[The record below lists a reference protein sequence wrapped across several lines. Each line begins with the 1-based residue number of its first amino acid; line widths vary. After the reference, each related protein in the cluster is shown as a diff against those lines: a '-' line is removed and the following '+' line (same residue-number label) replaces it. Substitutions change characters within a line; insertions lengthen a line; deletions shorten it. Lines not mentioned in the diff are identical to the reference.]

1 MKRKTAVLGALISI
15 LFAAAALASESF
27 TLDIPLRFNAQQETG
42 KVLVTLTLSAAPAG
56 AQLVVNGTTTLNLGG
71 SANLASGDTVAF
83 EAGIGNDVKIT
94 YQPLSNFGADF
105 CAGGSA
111 VGKSIPMRFSG
122 AQDVTDYRISTYIVA
137 APQAECSQVSKHTGD
152 SPATLTPVD
161 DGVAPALTATSRGRH
176 TYDVVL
182 VLDKSGS
189 MADFPPGAISGPKKH
204 EILKSAVQ
212 AFVAGWQQIDAPV
225 ATGEEWSGDRL
236 GVVFFDNAPA
246 AQTLPGADPPANFF
260 LKRGAAS
267 AWNAVT
273 ANVMTLNPGGSTSI
287 GGGINEGMKQWKS
300 DPDNDL
306 TVIVAT
312 DGIQNTAPLIL
323 PTASGFLGLDPVSG
337 LPQELRKRFIPIQT
351 IGFGTPE
358 QVDEDLLRFTSF
370 ETSGVSY
377 IAVSASTMFDVFA
390 STLVA
395 ILKGNT
401 ASLAER
407 EHGTLT
413 GSGPT
418 AALPV
423 EVDRSPQRVVF
434 IAQWA
439 PPTREALE
447 LEVFPPG
454 AASPALPTS
463 SAKTPQASLQTFDL
477 KPGASGTWKVRV
489 KRGKNGSTE
498 AVPYTLN
505 VLFLERHLDYTLS
518 FDQIHA
524 GTGDKLGIRAT
535 IAWDGKPLTGLPAD
549 AVRVR
554 VARPAVGSGSILHEA
569 KFADRVTGTV
579 RTPAGDLQTPYDRK
593 VKAAIRPGALKEV
606 ATLTLKEQ
614 GRGVYAA
621 SFDDT
626 SIPGTYAFDATLE
639 WDDSR
644 TGHTHREE
652 HLEQFV
658 KAKADPSKTEVKT
671 TRTDRIVSI
680 AVTPRDR
687 FGNFIGPG
695 HAAGIKAKLKSAG
708 KLASEVPV
716 DRTSIGTYVFIVTGV
731 PSGEKLDVEIT
742 VDGVRVSPSP

>member
-1 MKRKTAVLGALISI
+1 MKRKTTVLGALVSV

-42 KVLVTLTLSAAPAG
+42 KVLIMLTLSAAPAG
-56 AQLVVNGTTTLNLGG
+56 AQLVVAGSTVNLGG
-71 SANLASGDTVAF
+71 NANLASGDTVSF
-83 EAGIGNDVKIT
+83 ETGIGNEVKIT
-94 YQPLSNFGADF
+94 YRPLSNFGADF
-105 CAGGSA
+105 CAGGGA
-111 VGKSIPMRFSG
+111 VGKSVPMRFAG
-122 AQDVTDYRISTYIVA
+122 AQDVTDYRITSYIVA
-137 APQAECSQVSKHTGD
+137 APEAECSQVAKHTGD
-152 SPATLTPVD
+152 SPAAMTPVD
-161 DGVAPALTATSRGRH
+161 DGVAPALTATNRGRH
-176 TYDVVL
+176 MFDVVL

-189 MADFPPGAISGPKKH
+189 MSDFPPGAISGPKKH

-212 AFVAGWQQIDAPV
+212 AFVVGWQQIDAPV
-225 ATGEEWSGDRL
+225 ATGEEWPNDRL
-236 GVVFFDNAPA
+236 AVVFFDHAVA

-267 AWNAVT
+267 AWDAVATNA
-273 ANVMTLNPGGSTSI
+273 NTLNPGGATSI
-287 GGGINEGMKQWKS
+287 GGGINEAMKKWKD

-312 DGIQNTAPLIL
+312 DGMQNTAPLIE
-323 PTASGFLGLDPVSG
+323 PTPSGFLGLAPVAG
-337 LPQELRKRFIPIQT
+337 LPLELRQRFIPIQT

-358 QVDEDLLRFTSF
+358 QVDEDLLRYTSF

-413 GSGPT
+413 GKGPT

-423 EVDRSPQRVVF
+423 IVDRSPQRVMFMV
-434 IAQWA
+434 QWA
-439 PPTREALE
+439 PPAREALE

-454 AASPALPTS
+454 AGSPAVPTS

-477 KPGASGTWKVRV
+477 KPGSGGTWKVQV
-489 KRGKNGSTE
+489 KRGTNGSTE
-498 AVPYTLN
+498 PVPYTLN
-505 VLFLERHLDYTLS
+505 VLFLERHLDYRLS
-518 FDQIHA
+518 VDKIHA
-524 GTGDKLGIRAT
+524 GTGDKLTLRAT

-554 VARPAVGSGSILHEA
+554 VARPAVA
-569 KFADRVTGTV
+569 AGTV
-579 RTPAGDLQTPYDRK
+579 LREARVPDRINGSVKTPSGDIQSPYDRK
-593 VKAAIRPGALKEV
+593 VKAVRSVPLKEF

-626 SIPGTYAFDATLE
+626 SIPGTYAFETTLD
-639 WDDSR
+639 WNDPR

-652 HLEQFV
+652 RLEHYV
-658 KAKADPSKTEVKT
+658 KAKADPAKTEVKI
-671 TRTDRIVSI
+671 TRPDARFASI

-695 HAAGIKAKLKSAG
+695 HGSSIKVKLKSAG

-716 DRTSIGTYVFIVTGV
+716 DRTQTGTYIFTISGV
-731 PSGEKLDVEIT
+731 PRGEMPEVEIT
-742 VDGVRVSPSP
+742 VDGVRVGK